1 MAASLKRI
9 RSTAMKPLFLTT
21 AAFAALV
28 MITPVGTAHANATF
42 APCEGKVVTIA
53 GQHFDFM
60 DVDSLRRCATPADLR
75 GSSPA
80 DPRAAARRQ
89 RLFYRECVES
99 GWCK

>member
-42 APCEGKVVTIA
+42 AP
-53 GQHFDFM
+53 
-60 DVDSLRRCATPADLR
+60 L
-75 GSSPA
+75 
-80 DPRAAARRQ
+80 
-89 RLFYRECVES
+89 
-99 GWCK
+99 

>member
-1 MAASLKRI
+1 MAASLKPI
-9 RSTAMKPLFLTT
+9 SSAAMKTLFLTT
-21 AAFAALV
+21 AAFAALI
-28 MITPVGTAHANATF
+28 MIAPIGTAHANATF

-53 GQHFDFM
+53 GQHFDM

-80 DPRAAARRQ
+80 DPRAYARRQ
-89 RLFYRECVES
+89 RLFYRTCVEN

>member
-1 MAASLKRI
+1 MAVSLKPI
-9 RSTAMKPLFLTT
+9 RGTAMKTLFLTT

-28 MITPVGTAHANATF
+28 MVAPVGSAHANATF

-53 GQHFDFM
+53 GQHFDI

-80 DPRAAARRQ
+80 DPRAAARRA
-89 RLFYRECVES
+89 RANYLWCVEN